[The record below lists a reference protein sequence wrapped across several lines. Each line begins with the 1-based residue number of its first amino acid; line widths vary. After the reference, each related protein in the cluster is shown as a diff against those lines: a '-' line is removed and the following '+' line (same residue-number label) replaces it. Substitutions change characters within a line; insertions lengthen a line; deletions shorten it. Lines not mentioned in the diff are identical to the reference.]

1 MHGYPLT
8 VLAWSDF
15 QEVLTLLELDDIKDD
30 VIGPPNSGI
39 ASEQRKRLTI
49 AVVRAPHATAS

>member
-1 MHGYPLT
+1 
-8 VLAWSDF
+8 LAS

-49 AVVRAPHATAS
+49 AVVRT